1 MKKTID
7 LGKFAYSSNRKINR
21 ITIDIEL
28 REGNILSICGNI
40 LNATQTDFFVCGQ
53 CEDTINNII
62 EKQAS
67 ESIKSL
73 WHIIYYLWKNYHL
86 NDMHPGTPEQEKLL
100 EQNSDH
106 SYNHDHEFLKQYNM
120 LEVPAEKADPYRKE
134 GSKHIGEPYI
144 YGNEWLVWPLP
155 YEIINIIN
163 ALLK

>member
-1 MKKTID
+1 M
-7 LGKFAYSSNRKINR
+7 
-21 ITIDIEL
+21 

-106 SYNHDHEFLKQYNM
+106 SYNHEFFKT
-120 LEVPAEKADPYRKE
+120 
-134 GSKHIGEPYI
+134 I
-144 YGNEWLVWPLP
+144 
-155 YEIINIIN
+155 
-163 ALLK
+163 

>member
-7 LGKFAYSSNRKINR
+7 FGKYAYTNNKKVNR

-40 LNATQTDFFVCGQ
+40 LNDTQTDFFVCGQ
-53 CEDTINNII
+53 CEDLINEII

-67 ESIKSL
+67 ESMKSL

-100 EQNSDH
+100 KQNPAR
-106 SYNHDHEFLKQYNM
+106 SYNHDREFLKQYNM

-144 YGNEWLVWPLP
+144 YGNEWLVWPQP